1 MMPEEISNLYIRIA
15 FQYESALNQLVDKGL
30 VDMDLAD
37 KSRQTFYNTLDE
49 EKLRTA
55 QKIRNHTEIIRRYMR
70 GMICED
76 MVSLTEVARQYS
88 KDSPGYI
95 IQSWMRSRNTLEF
108 LRQWEND
115 MNGEFDD
122 RAYEELIYQA
132 HTTSLTV
139 TPSLWIRR
147 THAVGMRVKQG
158 KGGGVSAYPEIAADF
173 HLWLDPAE
181 RLALLRLSQEI
192 RSNGEAKSCN

>member
-1 MMPEEISNLYIRIA
+1 MISEEIGELYIRIA
-15 FQYESALNQLVDKGL
+15 FQYESALDQLVGKGL
-30 VDMDLAD
+30 IDKDFAD
-37 KSRQTFYNTLDE
+37 KHKKAFYDSLDE
-49 EKLRTA
+49 EKLRIS
-55 QKIRNHTEIIRRYMR
+55 QKIRSHKEIIRRYMR
-70 GMICED
+70 GMISGD
-76 MVSLTEVARQYS
+76 MVSLTEIARQYTE
-88 KDSPGYI
+88 DSPGYV

-122 RAYEELIYQA
+122 RACGDLIQQA

-158 KGGGVSAYPEIAADF
+158 KGGGVNAYPEIAADF
-173 HLWLDPAE
+173 RLWLDPAE
-181 RLALLRLSQEI
+181 RLALVRLMSDI
-192 RSNGEAKSCN
+192 KAD

>member
-1 MMPEEISNLYIRIA
+1 MTTEEISNLYIRIA
-15 FQYESALNQLVDKGL
+15 FQYESALEQLVDKGL
-30 VDMDLAD
+30 VDKDFAD
-37 KSRQTFYNTLDE
+37 KSRQTFYSALDE

-55 QKIRNHTEIIRRYMR
+55 QKIRSHMEIIRRYTR

-76 MVSLTEVARQYS
+76 MVSLTELARQHS

-115 MNGEFDD
+115 MNGEF
-122 RAYEELIYQA
+122 
-132 HTTSLTV
+132 
-139 TPSLWIRR
+139 
-147 THAVGMRVKQG
+147 
-158 KGGGVSAYPEIAADF
+158 VSAYPEIAADF

-181 RLALLRLSQEI
+181 RLALVRLICRMNVNQ
-192 RSNGEAKSCN
+192 KTM

>member
-1 MMPEEISNLYIRIA
+1 MTTEEISNLYIRIA
-15 FQYESALNQLVDKGL
+15 SQYESALEQLVDKGL
-30 VDMDLAD
+30 VDKDFAD
-37 KSRQTFYNTLDE
+37 KSRQTFYNALDE
-49 EKLRTA
+49 EKLRTD

-122 RAYEELIYQA
+122 KACEELIHQA

-139 TPSLWIRR
+139 TPSLWIKRAC
-147 THAVGMRVKQG
+147 AVGMRVKQG
-158 KGGGVSAYPEIAADF
+158 KGGDVSAYSEIAADF
-173 HLWLDPAE
+173 RLWLDPAE
-181 RLALLRLSQEI
+181 RLVLVRMV
-192 RSNGEAKSCN
+192 RSLGKN

>member
-1 MMPEEISNLYIRIA
+1 MTTEEISNLYIRIV
-15 FQYESALNQLVDKGL
+15 FQYESALEQLVNKGL
-30 VDMDLAD
+30 VDKDFTD
-37 KSRQTFYNTLDE
+37 KSRQTFYNALDE
-49 EKLRTA
+49 EKLRID

-122 RAYEELIYQA
+122 KACEELIHQA

-139 TPSLWIRR
+139 TPSLWIKR
-147 THAVGMRVKQG
+147 TCAVGMRVKQG
-158 KGGGVSAYPEIAADF
+158 KGGGVSAYSEIAADF
-173 HLWLDPAE
+173 RLWLDPAE
-181 RLALLRLSQEI
+181 RLVLVRMV
-192 RSNGEAKSCN
+192 RSLGKN

>member
-1 MMPEEISNLYIRIA
+1 MTTEEISNLYIRIV
-15 FQYESALNQLVDKGL
+15 FQYESALEQLVNKGL
-30 VDMDLAD
+30 VDKDFTD
-37 KSRQTFYNTLDE
+37 KSRQTFYNALDE
-49 EKLRTA
+49 EKLRID

-122 RAYEELIYQA
+122 KACEELIHQA

-139 TPSLWIRR
+139 TPSLWIKR
-147 THAVGMRVKQG
+147 TCAVGMRVKQG
-158 KGGGVSAYPEIAADF
+158 KGGGVSAYSEIAADF
-173 HLWLDPAE
+173 RLWLEPAE
-181 RLALLRLSQEI
+181 RLVLVRMV
-192 RSNGEAKSCN
+192 RSLGKN

>member
-1 MMPEEISNLYIRIA
+1 MTTEEISNLYIRIA
-15 FQYESALNQLVDKGL
+15 FQYESSLEQLVDKGL
-30 VDMDLAD
+30 VDKDFTD
-37 KSRQTFYNTLDE
+37 KSKQTFYNALDE
-49 EKLRTA
+49 EKLRTD

-122 RAYEELIYQA
+122 KACEELIHQA

-139 TPSLWIRR
+139 TPSLWIKR
-147 THAVGMRVKQG
+147 TCAVGMRVKQG
-158 KGGGVSAYPEIAADF
+158 KGGGVSAYSEIAADF
-173 HLWLDPAE
+173 RLWLNPAE
-181 RLALLRLSQEI
+181 RLALVRMV
-192 RSNGEAKSCN
+192 RSLGKN

>member
-1 MMPEEISNLYIRIA
+1 MTTEEISNLYIRIA
-15 FQYESALNQLVDKGL
+15 FQYESALDQLIGKGL
-30 VDMDLAD
+30 IDKDFAD
-37 KSRQTFYNTLDE
+37 KHKKSFYDSLDK
-49 EKLRTA
+49 EKLRTS
-55 QKIRNHTEIIRRYMR
+55 QKSRSHTEIMRRYIK
-70 GMICED
+70 GMISGD
-76 MVSLTEVARQYS
+76 MVSLTEIARQYT
-88 KDSPGYI
+88 KDSPGYV

-122 RAYEELIYQA
+122 RTCKDLIQQA

-173 HLWLDPAE
+173 RLWLDPAE
-181 RLALLRLSQEI
+181 RLALVRLMPDI
-192 RSNGEAKSCN
+192 KAD

>member
-1 MMPEEISNLYIRIA
+1 M
-15 FQYESALNQLVDKGL
+15 DK
-30 VDMDLAD
+30 DFAD
-37 KSRQTFYNTLDE
+37 KSKQTFHNALDE
-49 EKLRTA
+49 EKLRTD
-55 QKIRNHTEIIRRYMR
+55 QKIRNHMEIIRRYMR

-122 RAYEELIYQA
+122 KACEELIHQA

-139 TPSLWIRR
+139 TPSLWIKR
-147 THAVGMRVKQG
+147 TCAVGMRVKQG
-158 KGGGVSAYPEIAADF
+158 KGGGVSAYSEIAADF
-173 HLWLDPAE
+173 RLWLDPAE
-181 RLALLRLSQEI
+181 RLALVRMV
-192 RSNGEAKSCN
+192 RSLGKN

>member
-1 MMPEEISNLYIRIA
+1 MTSEEISNLYIRIA

-30 VDMDLAD
+30 VDKDLAD
-37 KSRQTFYNTLDE
+37 TTRKTFYDSLDE
-49 EKLRTA
+49 EKLRTS
-55 QKIRNHTEIIRRYMR
+55 QKIRSHTEIIRHYMR
-70 GMICED
+70 GMVCED
-76 MVSLTEVARQYS
+76 MLSLTELARQYS
-88 KDSPGYI
+88 KDSPGYA

-115 MNGEFDD
+115 MNEEFDD
-122 RAYEELIYQA
+122 RACGELIHQA

-147 THAVGMRVKQG
+147 THAVGMHVKQG

-181 RLALLRLSQEI
+181 RLALIRLVRTVKI
-192 RSNGEAKSCN
+192 D

>member
-1 MMPEEISNLYIRIA
+1 MTTEEISNLYIRIV
-15 FQYESALNQLVDKGL
+15 FQYESALEQLVNKGL
-30 VDMDLAD
+30 VDKDFTD
-37 KSRQTFYNTLDE
+37 KSRQTFYNALDE
-49 EKLRTA
+49 EKLRID

-122 RAYEELIYQA
+122 KACEELIHQA

-139 TPSLWIRR
+139 TPSLWIKR
-147 THAVGMRVKQG
+147 TCAVGMRVKQG
-158 KGGGVSAYPEIAADF
+158 KGGGVSAYSEIAADF
-173 HLWLDPAE
+173 RLWLNPAE
-181 RLALLRLSQEI
+181 RLALVRMV
-192 RSNGEAKSCN
+192 RSLGKN

>member
-1 MMPEEISNLYIRIA
+1 M
-15 FQYESALNQLVDKGL
+15 DK
-30 VDMDLAD
+30 DFAD
-37 KSRQTFYNTLDE
+37 KSKQTFYNALDE
-49 EKLRTA
+49 EKLRTD

-122 RAYEELIYQA
+122 KACEELIHQA

-139 TPSLWIRR
+139 TPSLWIKR
-147 THAVGMRVKQG
+147 TCAVGMRVKQG
-158 KGGGVSAYPEIAADF
+158 KGGGVSAYSEIAADF
-173 HLWLDPAE
+173 RLWLDPAE
-181 RLALLRLSQEI
+181 RLALVRMV
-192 RSNGEAKSCN
+192 RSLGKN

>member
-1 MMPEEISNLYIRIA
+1 MTLEELSNLYIRIA

-30 VDMDLAD
+30 VDKDLAD
-37 KSRQTFYNTLDE
+37 TTRKTFYDSLDE
-49 EKLRTA
+49 EKLRTS
-55 QKIRNHTEIIRRYMR
+55 QKIRSHTEIIRHYVR
-70 GMICED
+70 GMVCED
-76 MVSLTEVARQYS
+76 MLSLTELARQYS
-88 KDSPGYI
+88 KDSPGYV

-115 MNGEFDD
+115 MNEEFDD
-122 RAYEELIYQA
+122 RACGELIHQA

-139 TPSLWIRR
+139 TPSLWVRK

-181 RLALLRLSQEI
+181 RLVLVRMVRKIEI
-192 RSNGEAKSCN
+192 N

>member
-1 MMPEEISNLYIRIA
+1 M
-15 FQYESALNQLVDKGL
+15 YESALNQLVDKGL
-30 VDMDLAD
+30 MDKDLAD
-37 KSRQTFYNTLDE
+37 KSRQAFYNSLDE

-55 QKIRNHTEIIRRYMR
+55 QKIKSHTEIIHRYMR
-70 GMICED
+70 GMIYGD
-76 MVSLTEVARQYS
+76 MVSLTEIARQYTE
-88 KDSPGYI
+88 DSPGYV

-115 MNGEFDD
+115 MNGVFDD
-122 RAYEELIYQA
+122 RACEELIHEA

-147 THAVGMRVKQG
+147 THAVGIYVKQG

-173 HLWLDPAE
+173 RLWMDPME
-181 RLALLRLSQEI
+181 RLALVRMVREM
-192 RSNGEAKSCN
+192 NTKDKAT

>member
-1 MMPEEISNLYIRIA
+1 MTTEEISDLYIRIA

-30 VDMDLAD
+30 MDKDLAD
-37 KSRQTFYNTLDE
+37 KSRQAFYNSLDE

-55 QKIRNHTEIIRRYMR
+55 QKIKSHTEIIHRYMR
-70 GMICED
+70 GMIYGD
-76 MVSLTEVARQYS
+76 MVSLTEIARQYTE
-88 KDSPGYI
+88 DSPGYV

-122 RAYEELIYQA
+122 RACEDLIQQA

-158 KGGGVSAYPEIAADF
+158 KGGGVNAYPEIAADF
-173 HLWLDPAE
+173 RLWLDPAE
-181 RLALLRLSQEI
+181 RLALVRLMSDI
-192 RSNGEAKSCN
+192 KAD